1 MRSKRRNTNIRI
13 LQSQIQ
19 NIALDEDKS
28 PTILHGSATR
38 SASLSFPIKDK
49 SIGSGIISKEL
60 PIIEKIPKKKGIKK
74 DELINTKRLLT
85 M

>member
-19 NIALDEDKS
+19 NIALEEGKKEDNFT
-28 PTILHGSATR
+28 PTI
-38 SASLSFPIKDK
+38 SFPIKDK
-49 SIGSGIISKEL
+49 SIGSGIIPKVL
-60 PIIEKIPKKKGIKK
+60 PIIEKIPKKKGISKN
-74 DELINTKRLLT
+74 ELINTKRLLT